1 MEDITVFIL
10 ILVVIVLLFMQ
21 FYFVSY
27 RKDAF
32 ILQQVDRVSTS
43 VTALEKSVTALA
55 LRVTALE
62 PAPET

>member
-1 MEDITVFIL
+1 MEDTTVFLL

-32 ILQQVDRVSTS
+32 ILQQIDALTRRIV
-43 VTALEKSVTALA
+43 ALETPP
-55 LRVTALE
+55 E
-62 PAPET
+62 P